1 MIRHASLIARRVEG
15 NWRGI
20 LIEGPSGAGKSDL
33 ALRALQSGFRLVA
46 DDRVIV
52 FTSRGRL
59 FGRSPPPLRGLMEAR
74 GVGVV
79 GCAEIAFA
87 EVAVLAR
94 CTQTPDQIERMPD
107 DGHEAIL
114 GAAIPCFDLWPFGLS
129 APAKLRLALEHLG
142 PGRQAGYQNRFAPP
156 GGRVGG

>member
-1 MIRHASLIARRVEG
+1 MIRHASLIARRVEAS
-15 NWRGI
+15 WRGI

-33 ALRALQSGFRLVA
+33 VLRALQGGFRLVA

-52 FTSRGRL
+52 FASRGRL

-79 GCAEIAFA
+79 GCAEIAVA

-94 CTQTPDQIERMPD
+94 CAETPDQIERMPD
-107 DGHEAIL
+107 GGHEVIL
-114 GAAIPCFDLWPFGLS
+114 GVTLPCFDLWPFGLS